1 MKIPIMSA
9 VRFDGSGVRVE
20 EIRRV
25 RPAMGQVLVR
35 VTAVALDRS
44 DGEPRTGHRQVLLD
58 HAGRRTLGRHAVG
71 TVAGVG
77 VGVDGWPLG
86 LPVVIR
92 PEVWARRS
100 SFLPGVEHDGALAD
114 YLVAPAEALLPLPV
128 GLSPAEGARLPLMA
142 RALSILTHARLVPGE
157 SVGVWGA
164 GALGG
169 AALAVARALGAAP
182 VVAVEPDEV
191 ARATTPDRGADAS
204 LDPAVDDVPAVVRRL
219 TGRRGLDVA
228 LHAACDPAAAGQA
241 LATLGPEGRL
251 VLAGPAPGIASGIDR
266 WDGRTLS
273 GVPRMDPDALPRVA
287 HLSDQHRLHL
297 LETPPLPGGLAAA
310 AGLLDAAVRGG
321 PVVTPQ
327 VLSL

>member
-1 MKIPIMSA
+1 MKIPMMSA

-20 EIRRV
+20 EVRRV
-25 RPAMGQVLVR
+25 RPATGQVLVR

-44 DGEPRTGHRQVLLD
+44 DGEPRTGPRPVLLNP
-58 HAGRRTLGRHAVG
+58 AGRRTLGRHAAG
-71 TVAGVG
+71 TVAGIG

-100 SFLPGVEHDGALAD
+100 SFLPGVEHDGSLAD
-114 YLVAPAEALLPLPV
+114 YLVAPADALVPLPD
-128 GLSPAEGARLPLMA
+128 GLSPAEGARLPLAA
-142 RALSILTHARLVPGE
+142 RAFSILTHARVVPGE

-241 LATLGPEGRL
+241 LAALGPEGRL
-251 VLAGPAPGIASGIDR
+251 VLAGPAPGIGGVDR

-287 HLSDQHRLHL
+287 HLADQRRLHL
-297 LETPPLPGGLAAA
+297 LETPPLPGGLPAA

-321 PVVTPQ
+321 PVVAPQ